1 MQEAALSTK
10 QTVSVVVVGIVLAG
24 CESATDPTDPVAC
37 TAVAIS
43 SLNVTVRDRATSQR
57 LCDASVVAVQAGTT
71 HELRLVG
78 TPPSCA
84 YAGPEEV
91 AGAFELR
98 VGRQGYS
105 STVVPNIQVG
115 RDECHVIPVQ
125 VTIDLQPR

>member
-1 MQEAALSTK
+1 MNTRK
-10 QTVSVVVVGIVLAG
+10 TVSAVVVGVILAG
-24 CESATDPTDPVAC
+24 CESATEPTDPAC
-37 TAVAIS
+37 TAIAIS

-78 TPPSCA
+78 TSPSCA

-91 AGAFELR
+91 PGAFELR
-98 VGRQGYS
+98 VGRAGYS
-105 STVVPNIQVG
+105 SVVVPNIQVG

-125 VTIDLQPR
+125 VTVDLQPR